1 MTKTDDGKS
10 EDRRKTCPFL
20 LKCSLS
26 NRPPYP
32 KGVDFTAQVN
42 EVDGMSVEKRWP
54 GTELLLYT
62 WRDATLRELTDLV
75 QDVYPPAQGR
85 GSRLVYR
92 IVYPNSTGAMT
103 MREVGTVSVLG
114 TSRPSLDETKTLKQ
128 LGFQPGDY
136 FAINV
141 ASSGGDMRGGGRRDR
156 YEGGRGYGPQGDR
169 GQGSYNNRRQFGQ
182 GGRNNRASGR
192 GSWGS
197 TSIGVYNH
205 DDAEMDKDWR
215 REHITDT
222 DDTAKPM
229 WENDESGNRDDD
241 EHARDGAD
249 DTETG
254 VAAEAEDGAE
264 KEHEIQ
270 PGDGSDSAKNG
281 E

>member
-1 MTKTDDGKS
+1 
-10 EDRRKTCPFL
+10 
-20 LKCSLS
+20 
-26 NRPPYP
+26 
-32 KGVDFTAQVN
+32 
-42 EVDGMSVEKRWP
+42 
-54 GTELLLYT
+54 
-62 WRDATLRELTDLV
+62 
-75 QDVYPPAQGR
+75 
-85 GSRLVYR
+85 
-92 IVYPNSTGAMT
+92 

-182 GGRNNRASGR
+182 GGRNNRASGEDTATHERFSFYSSIHIYAVCITFFPEYIRTEGR

-197 TSIGVYNH
+197 TSVGVYNH